1 MEWKFEEKET
11 YSLEEVK
18 DLIEGFKSEVEQVIS
33 TKDALLEKFKDV
45 DVDELQS
52 QNLQLQQK
60 NLALKNNIDD
70 DLLEFVIDEDLDKMQ
85 EKIDKFKELSKEK
98 EIDNS
103 FKPEG
108 KGKADDQYEKA
119 IKDGDVEGA
128 IKHKF
133 NRLFLVIIKIE
144 RKINMIL
151 SDNKNIKQLI

>member
-18 DLIEGFKSEVEQVIS
+18 DLIEGFKSEVERIIS
-33 TKDALLEKFKDV
+33 TKDGLLEKFKDV

-85 EKIDKFKELSKEK
+85 EKIDRFKELTKEK
-98 EIDNS
+98 KIDNS
-103 FKPEG
+103 FKP
-108 KGKADDQYEKA
+108 KKQGKAEDQYEKA

-133 NRLFLVIIKIE
+133 NRLF
-144 RKINMIL
+144 
-151 SDNKNIKQLI
+151 Q